1 MTVLSYLE
9 LKEVQKRN
17 APGKW
22 NGYCT
27 IEEIVLYCR
36 YGVTVLQGGKPPSF
50 T

>member
-22 NGYCT
+22 NGCCT
-27 IEEIVLYCR
+27 IGEIVLYCR
-36 YGVTVLQGGKPPSF
+36 YRVTVLQGGKPP
-50 T
+50 